1 MATQHFKRNLLLNL
15 YREEKISLVCFPLP
29 LERDK
34 NVSHLQPLS
43 SIWRPLAFLPVTLSV
58 LVDPPLPSNT
68 YNTHREQPHTYP
80 TTDCGLHPVSG
91 SQLPE
96 PLKCP
101 DWNGAKKV
109 AFGLLTFGCRQ
120 SSREGDF
127 WLPPKGGGWL
137 PGKPKLIKT
146 NQNCD

>member
-109 AFGLLTFGCRQ
+109 SLSLSLSDYHNKNLNVKFQKQNAMLCLLICSVVSDFLRPHGL
-120 SSREGDF
+120 
-127 WLPPKGGGWL
+127 
-137 PGKPKLIKT
+137 
-146 NQNCD
+146 